1 MQRNDEQ
8 LIIEGL
14 IYGIIF
20 IILLVTGLILFFF
33 GTRKKMIEKEI
44 EAKEKE
50 IRHQNRIIQA
60 TITAQEKERKRIARD
75 LHDAISSKLSLI
87 SLSTH
92 YLLGSSEFS
101 DEQTKSI
108 HNILDIISHT
118 LDKSRTIAHN
128 LLPPVLSK
136 FGLTTAIEELCEEFS
151 TNSNIK
157 IDHYLEDI
165 HLDNKMY
172 DLHIFRIVQEL
183 INNSLKHGEST
194 EISIALTEHV
204 THFTLKYSDNGLGFD
219 TSNLDKKAGIGLD
232 NLKSRALIIG
242 GDINI
247 ESKPQEGMT
256 FTLNC
261 DYDQQDN

>member
-8 LIIEGL
+8 IIIEGL
-14 IYGIIF
+14 IYAIIF

-33 GTRKKMIEKEI
+33 GTRKKMIEKEKEI
-44 EAKEKE
+44 ESKEKE

-92 YLLGSSEFS
+92 YLLGSSEFTE
-101 DEQTKSI
+101 EQTKSI
-108 HNILDIISHT
+108 HGILDIISHT

-136 FGLTTAIEELCEEFS
+136 FGLVTALEELFEEFIA
-151 TNSNIK
+151 NSELK
-157 IDHYLEDI
+157 IDHYLEEI

-172 DLHIFRIVQEL
+172 DLHIFRIIQEL
-183 INNSLKHGEST
+183 IK
-194 EISIALTEHV
+194 
-204 THFTLKYSDNGLGFD
+204 
-219 TSNLDKKAGIGLD
+219 
-232 NLKSRALIIG
+232 
-242 GDINI
+242 
-247 ESKPQEGMT
+247 
-256 FTLNC
+256 
-261 DYDQQDN
+261 

>member
-92 YLLGSSEFS
+92 YLLGSSEFTE
-101 DEQTKSI
+101 EQTKSI
-108 HNILDIISHT
+108 HNILEIISHT

-136 FGLTTAIEELCEEFS
+136 FGLTTALEELFEEFS
-151 TNSNIK
+151 ANS
-157 IDHYLEDI
+157 
-165 HLDNKMY
+165 
-172 DLHIFRIVQEL
+172 
-183 INNSLKHGEST
+183 
-194 EISIALTEHV
+194 
-204 THFTLKYSDNGLGFD
+204 KY
-219 TSNLDKKAGIGLD
+219 
-232 NLKSRALIIG
+232 
-242 GDINI
+242 
-247 ESKPQEGMT
+247 
-256 FTLNC
+256 
-261 DYDQQDN
+261 

>member
-50 IRHQNRIIQA
+50 IRHQKRITQA

-92 YLLGSSEFS
+92 YLLGSSEFTE
-101 DEQTKSI
+101 EQTKSI
-108 HNILDIISHT
+108 HSILEIISST

-136 FGLTTAIEELCEEFS
+136 FGLTTALEELFDEFE

-157 IDHYLEDI
+157 IEHYLEDI
-165 HLDNKMY
+165 HLNNKMF
-172 DLHIFRIVQEL
+172 DLHIFRITQEL
-183 INNSLKHGEST
+183 INNSLKHGGST

-204 THFTLKYSDNGLGFD
+204 THFTLKYSDNGSGFD
-219 TSNLDKKAGIGLD
+219 ISNLDKKAGIGLE

-242 GDINI
+242 GNINI
-247 ESKPQEGMT
+247 ESEPQKGMT

-261 DYDQQDN
+261 DYDQ